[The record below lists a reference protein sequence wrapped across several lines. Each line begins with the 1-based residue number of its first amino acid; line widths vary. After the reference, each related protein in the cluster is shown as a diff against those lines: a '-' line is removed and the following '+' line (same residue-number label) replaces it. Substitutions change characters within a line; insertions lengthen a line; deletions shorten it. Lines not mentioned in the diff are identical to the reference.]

1 LKWIET
7 RGGNEKIS
15 GTPLRPSKFA
25 GKLFSLLR
33 IFRAGAMGCRLQ
45 AYTMNNLSDRI
56 NAIEESATLAMAA
69 KAREFK
75 NKGIDVITLSLG
87 EPDFKTPQHICE
99 AAKKA
104 IDEGKYFAYPPVA
117 GYQDLR
123 EALAAKYQKDNKVAY
138 KAENIV
144 VSNGAKQ
151 SIANAMLA
159 LLNPHDEVIVF
170 SPYWVSYDALVRLAE
185 GTPVM
190 VKGQIENDF
199 KVTAAQLEA
208 AITSRTKAI
217 IFSSPC
223 NPTGTV
229 FSRAELE
236 AIAKV
241 VVKHNILA
249 IADEIYEHINFTGDQ
264 VSIASFPGMLERTIT
279 VNGFAKGFAMTGWRV
294 GYIAAPKW
302 IADGC
307 NKVQGQITSAN
318 CSIAQRAAL
327 AAITGDI
334 APTNKMVEEY
344 HKRREIVFGLLK
356 DIPGIKSNYPQGAF
370 YFFPD
375 VSHYFGKSTGDRK
388 ISNGDDFCL
397 YMLEEAHV
405 SLVPGSAFGEDN
417 CVRLSYAASEKDL
430 REALKRMRESLA
442 KLK

>member
-1 LKWIET
+1 MNKLSNRIE
-7 RGGNEKIS
+7 
-15 GTPLRPSKFA
+15 
-25 GKLFSLLR
+25 
-33 IFRAGAMGCRLQ
+33 
-45 AYTMNNLSDRI
+45 
-56 NAIEESATLAMAA
+56 AIEESATLAMAA

-75 NKGIDVITLSLG
+75 NKGIDVVSLSLG
-87 EPDFKTPQHICE
+87 EPDFKTPQHICD
-99 AAKKA
+99 AAKNA

-123 EALAAKYQKDNKVAY
+123 EALAAKYQKENNVPY

-159 LLNPHDEVIVF
+159 LLNAGDEVIVF

-185 GTPVM
+185 ATPVM
-190 VKGQIENDF
+190 VKGGIENDF
-199 KVTAAQLEA
+199 KVTAAQVEA
-208 AITSRTKAI
+208 AVTSKTKAI

-229 FSRAELE
+229 FSKQELE

-241 VVKHNILA
+241 VVKHNLIA
-249 IADEIYEHINFTGDQ
+249 IADEIYEHINFTGER
-264 VSIASFPGMLERTIT
+264 VSIAAFPGMFERTIT
-279 VNGFAKGFAMTGWRV
+279 VNGFAKGYAMTGWRV
-294 GYIAAPKW
+294 GYIAAPRW

-327 AAITGDI
+327 AAISGDQ
-334 APTNKMVEEY
+334 APTFKMVDEY
-344 HKRREIVFGLLK
+344 KKRRDIVYNLLK
-356 DIPGIKSNYPQGAF
+356 EIPGIKSNYPQGAF

-375 VSHYFGKSTGDRK
+375 VSAYYGKSDGTITIKD
-388 ISNGDDFCL
+388 GDDFCM
-397 YMLEEAHV
+397 YMLEKAHV
-405 SLVPGSAFGEDN
+405 SMVPGGAFGDPN

-430 REALKRMRESLA
+430 REAMKRIGEALG

>member
-1 LKWIET
+1 MKKLSNRIE
-7 RGGNEKIS
+7 
-15 GTPLRPSKFA
+15 
-25 GKLFSLLR
+25 
-33 IFRAGAMGCRLQ
+33 
-45 AYTMNNLSDRI
+45 
-56 NAIEESATLAMAA
+56 AIEESATLAMAA

-75 NKGIDVITLSLG
+75 SRGIDVIGLSLG
-87 EPDFKTPQHICE
+87 EPDFKTPAHICE

-104 IDEGKYFAYPPVA
+104 IDDGKYFAYPPVA

-123 EALAAKYQKDNKVAY
+123 EALAAKYQKENNVPY

-151 SIANAMLA
+151 SIANAFLA
-159 LLNPHDEVIVF
+159 LINPGDEVIVF

-190 VKGQIENDF
+190 IKGGIDTDF

-208 AITSRTKAI
+208 AITPKTKAI

-223 NPTGTV
+223 NPTGSV
-229 FSRAELE
+229 FSKKELQD
-236 AIAKV
+236 IANV
-241 VVKHNILA
+241 VLKHEGILV
-249 IADEIYEHINFTGDQ
+249 IADEIYEHINFTGEQ
-264 VSIASFPGMLERTIT
+264 VSIASFPGMFDRTIT

-307 NKVQGQITSAN
+307 NKVQGQVTSAN

-327 AAITGDI
+327 AAVTGDI
-334 APTNKMVEEY
+334 EPTNKMVAEY
-344 HKRREIVFGLLK
+344 RKRREVVYNLLK
-356 DIPGIKSNYPQGAF
+356 EIPGVKANYPEGAF

-375 VSHYFGKSTGDRK
+375 VSAYYGKSNGTSTVK
-388 ISNGDDFCL
+388 NGDDLCL
-397 YMLEEAHV
+397 YLLENAHV
-405 SLVPGSAFGEDN
+405 SLVPGGAFGDDK

-430 REALKRMRESLA
+430 IEALKRIKDALA